1 MPRRSIAVLVLA
13 TLVAACAIKPA
24 DRAPAPLVAA
34 PDVAPNFL
42 VPTVRERMVFL
53 AEQEWALFGQPVAVR
68 DGNGAIAL
76 EFPADAATTHEA
88 QAPSLSRVMLYW
100 YAVTREP
107 IVGFQGELRAWS
119 AAFISWLA
127 RGAGL
132 TADEFPPS
140 IAHWDYIARF
150 LRPDAAARFV
160 ARDPLAY
167 APRVGDLVCASRR
180 AGIREFAAL
189 QPGPYHCDLVVRSGP
204 GAIEVIGGNVG
215 DTVALARLA
224 VDERGLLAPRPDPPW
239 VVVLEQR
246 DTR

>member
-1 MPRRSIAVLVLA
+1 MPLRPIAILALSI
-13 TLVAACAIKPA
+13 LVAACATKPP
-24 DRAPAPLVAA
+24 DRGPPPLTAA
-34 PDVAPNFL
+34 PDVAPNFE
-42 VPTVRERMVFL
+42 VPTVRERMVVL
-53 AEQEWALFGQPVAVR
+53 ARQEWALFGQPVAVR

-76 EFPADAATTHEA
+76 EFPPNSAATHEA

-140 IAHWDYIARF
+140 IAHWDYIDRF
-150 LRPDAAARFV
+150 LRRDAAARFV
-160 ARDPLAY
+160 ARDPLDY
-167 APRVGDLVCASRR
+167 APRVGDLVCSSRS
-180 AGIREFAAL
+180 AGVREFGAL
-189 QPGPYHCDLVVRSGP
+189 HRGPYHCDLVVGSGP
-204 GAIEVIGGNVG
+204 GAIEVIGGNVS
-215 DTVALARLA
+215 DTVALARFA
-224 VDERGLLAPRPDPPW
+224 VDERGLLASRPEPPW
-239 VVVLEQR
+239 VAVLEQR